1 MPPILVMCFYSRV
14 NEGSGTVP
22 FRGCVRVCDTTE
34 HMVLVDLSLGW
45 FVALVQQAAGA
56 AVSMPASRIMGLV
69 DMQQILIVLFVTFSV
84 LFV

>member
-1 MPPILVMCFYSRV
+1 M
-14 NEGSGTVP
+14 
-22 FRGCVRVCDTTE
+22 CDTRE

-56 AVSMPASRIMGLV
+56 AVSMPASRIMRLV

-84 LFV
+84 PFV